1 MQISNRVRKKQLQKQ
16 NYNTFITR
24 RLKYECVF
32 VYYTSIVANMLS
44 GTNIRGTGNIY
55 RVTCFSYI
63 VSQ

>member
-1 MQISNRVRKKQLQKQ
+1 
-16 NYNTFITR
+16 
-24 RLKYECVF
+24 
-32 VYYTSIVANMLS
+32 MLS